1 MALKV
6 GRRVFAPNPWL
17 TLLALA
23 VFVLLC
29 GLGRWQLG
37 RAEEKRVLWA
47 GFEAGSE
54 PATALPLTF
63 APVDRYRQVSVTGR
77 YDAARQFLLDNMS
90 HAGQPGYHV
99 LTPLKLDDGRAVLVD
114 RGFVPFGT
122 ARRDQAPPIAVGGET
137 RSIKGRM
144 DALPRPAVEL
154 PGATA
159 GAWPRVVSFPR
170 MTEVAAALDVTL
182 HPQVL
187 LLDPAAPDG
196 FVRDWRPPG
205 LAPDQHLGYAV
216 QWFGLAATLA
226 AIWLVLSFPK
236 REDAA

>member
-1 MALKV
+1 
-6 GRRVFAPNPWL
+6 
-17 TLLALA
+17 
-23 VFVLLC
+23 
-29 GLGRWQLG
+29 
-37 RAEEKRVLWA
+37 
-47 GFEAGSE
+47 
-54 PATALPLTF
+54 
-63 APVDRYRQVSVTGR
+63 
-77 YDAARQFLLDNMS
+77 
-90 HAGQPGYHV
+90 V

-154 PGATA
+154 PGVAT

-170 MTEVAAALDVTL
+170 MAEVAAALDVTL

-205 LAPDQHLGYAV
+205 IAPDQHLGYAV

-236 REDAA
+236 RQDAA